1 VIFAGDCTSWE
12 GEIDGRSVK
21 IDSSY
26 QTAAQVDET
35 RTRAYDMISKVSN
48 AILHV
53 AANRGKRW
61 IRING
66 CPVSVAEHV
75 HYLSSMGGI
84 ANPMFDTRL
93 LLPVTLDY
101 ARMRIGRFYH
111 YRNRGSGF

>member
-1 VIFAGDCTSWE
+1 
-12 GEIDGRSVK
+12 
-21 IDSSY
+21 
-26 QTAAQVDET
+26 
-35 RTRAYDMISKVSN
+35 MISKVGN